1 MSGFTMAY
9 NPVLRDKTLSLTA
22 KGLYLVISSFIGMPR
37 WSLTKGTLA
46 KYCESRY
53 ALEKAWRELQAAGY
67 LKHRFFQ
74 FNGTGSFVHI
84 YDLLQIPDNTPAY
97 QYINPCDRHNG
108 DCRLVS
114 ASDTPRDFTRI
125 PNTVLRSTVLSLA
138 VKGLFS
144 VVSHLANIPN
154 FHLHPDGVKSFCV
167 ERLKRFSSVWQHL
180 KISGLLK
187 QHRYPTGEDNSFTYS
202 YDLLNEPD
210 QETPYLTNH
219 HADGS
224 VSSEKT
230 IAEYLQRAKKKLKAL
245 RTAVCATKPRRA
257 ASNTQAS
264 NNPSIATYKAYT
276 PSEAERNDIGER
288 IGRTYLNQSNDSPIA
303 TYKAYTPSEAERKSV
318 GEGIGYTSLKQSHDP
333 TLVDL
338 IVDALTVIANAP
350 QLTISKCKIPLAQRA
365 ELIRRVTY
373 DEIEHF
379 INTTRIN
386 LSRAKHPAAYLRTI
400 LYSWLQKQDI
410 QPPECRSGTVEW
422 CNQRQQQMLNKLDQD
437 WLERVQAY
445 RKETRRRRLAEEAEL
460 NKGMI

>member
-9 NPVLRDKTLSLTA
+9 NPILRDKTLSLTA
-22 KGLYLVISSFIGMPR
+22 KGLYLVISSFIGMPH

-74 FNGTGSFVHI
+74 FNGTGSFIHI

-108 DCRLVS
+108 DCRLVT

-125 PNTVLRSTVLSLA
+125 PNTVLRSTVIPLA
-138 VKGLFS
+138 VRGLFA

-154 FHLHPDGVKSFCV
+154 FHVHPEGVKSFCV

-187 QHRYPTGEDNSFTYS
+187 QHRYPTGEDNGFTYS

-210 QETPYLTNH
+210 QETPYLINH

-230 IAEYLQRAKKKLKAL
+230 ITDYLQRTQKKLKAL
-245 RTAVCATKPRRA
+245 RTAVCAAKPRKV
-257 ASNTQAS
+257 ASNVKVS
-264 NNPSIATYKAYT
+264 NDTSLATNSAYT
-276 PSEAERNDIGER
+276 PSEAERNNIGER
-288 IGRTYLNQSNDSPIA
+288 IGRTYLNQ
-303 TYKAYTPSEAERKSV
+303 R
-318 GEGIGYTSLKQSHDP
+318 HDP
-333 TLVDL
+333 ALVDL

-350 QLTISKCKIPLAQRA
+350 QLTISKREIPLEQRA
-365 ELIRRVTY
+365 KLVGRVSY
-373 DEIEHF
+373 SEMAHF

-386 LSRAKHPAAYLRTI
+386 LSRAKNPTAYLRTI
-400 LYSWLQKQDI
+400 LYSWLRKQDL
-410 QPPECRSGTVEW
+410 QPPECRPGTFEW
-422 CNQRQQQMLNKLDQD
+422 CNQRQQQMLSKSDLD

-445 RKETRRRRLAEEAEL
+445 RKETRRRRLAEEAEQ

>member
-9 NPVLRDKTLSLTA
+9 NPILRDKTLSLTA

-74 FNGTGSFVHI
+74 FNGTGSFIHI

-108 DCRLVS
+108 DCRLVT

-125 PNTVLRSTVLSLA
+125 PNTVLRSTVIPLA
-138 VKGLFS
+138 VRGLFA

-154 FHLHPDGVKSFCV
+154 FHVHPEGVKSFCV

-187 QHRYPTGEDNSFTYS
+187 QHRYPTGEDNGFTYS

-210 QETPYLTNH
+210 QETPYLINH

-230 IAEYLQRAKKKLKAL
+230 ITDYLQRTQKKLKAL
-245 RTAVCATKPRRA
+245 RTAVCAAKPRKV
-257 ASNTQAS
+257 ASNVKVS
-264 NNPSIATYKAYT
+264 NDTSLATNSAYT
-276 PSEAERNDIGER
+276 PSEAERNNIGER
-288 IGRTYLNQSNDSPIA
+288 IGRTYLNQ
-303 TYKAYTPSEAERKSV
+303 R
-318 GEGIGYTSLKQSHDP
+318 HDP
-333 TLVDL
+333 ALVDL

-350 QLTISKCKIPLAQRA
+350 QLTISKREIPLEQRA
-365 ELIRRVTY
+365 KLVGRVSY
-373 DEIEHF
+373 SEMAHF

-386 LSRAKHPAAYLRTI
+386 LSRAKNPAAYLRTI
-400 LYSWLQKQDI
+400 LYAWLQKQNV
-410 QPPECRSGTVEW
+410 QPSEYRSSTIEW
-422 CNQRQQQMLNKLDQD
+422 YNQRQQQMLNKSEFD
-437 WLERVQAY
+437 WLEREQAY
-445 RKETRRRRLAEEAEL
+445 RIETRRRRLAEEAEL
-460 NKGMI
+460 KGMI

>member
-187 QHRYPTGEDNSFTYS
+187 QHRYPTGENNSFTYS

-230 IAEYLQRAKKKLKAL
+230 IAEYLQRAKKKLKSL

-257 ASNTQAS
+257 ASNTKAS
-264 NNPSIATYKAYT
+264 NNPSIGTYKAYT

-288 IGRTYLNQSNDSPIA
+288 IGRTYL
-303 TYKAYTPSEAERKSV
+303 
-318 GEGIGYTSLKQSHDP
+318 KQSHDP

-338 IVDALTVIANAP
+338 IVDALAVIANAP
-350 QLTISKCKIPLAQRA
+350 QLTISKSKIPLSQRT
-365 ELIRRVTY
+365 ELIGRVTY

-386 LSRAKHPAAYLRTI
+386 LSRAKNPAAYLRTI
-400 LYSWLQKQDI
+400 LYAWLQKQNV
-410 QPPECRSGTVEW
+410 QPPEYRSGTIEW
-422 CNQRQQQMLNKLDQD
+422 YNQRQQQMLNKSEFN
-437 WLERVQAY
+437 WLEREQAY
-445 RKETRRRRLAEEAEL
+445 RIETRRRRLAEEAEL
-460 NKGMI
+460 KKGMI

>member
-84 YDLLQIPDNTPAY
+84 YDLLQIPNNVPAY

-187 QHRYPTGEDNSFTYS
+187 QHRYPTGENNSFTYS

-230 IAEYLQRAKKKLKAL
+230 IAEYLQRAKKKLKSL

-257 ASNTQAS
+257 ASNTKAS
-264 NNPSIATYKAYT
+264 NNPSIGAYKAYT

-288 IGRTYLNQSNDSPIA
+288 IGRTYL
-303 TYKAYTPSEAERKSV
+303 
-318 GEGIGYTSLKQSHDP
+318 KQNHDP
-333 TLVDL
+333 ALVDL
-338 IVDALTVIANAP
+338 IVDALAVIANAP
-350 QLTISKCKIPLAQRA
+350 QLTISKSKIPLAQRA
-365 ELIRRVTY
+365 ELVGRVSY
-373 DEIEHF
+373 SEMAHF

-386 LSRAKHPAAYLRTI
+386 LSRAKNPAAYLRTI
-400 LYSWLQKQDI
+400 LYAWLQKQNV
-410 QPPECRSGTVEW
+410 QPPEYRSGTIEW
-422 CNQRQQQMLNKLDQD
+422 YNQRQQQMLNKSEFN
-437 WLERVQAY
+437 WLEREQAY
-445 RKETRRRRLAEEAEL
+445 RIETRRRRLAEEAEL

>member
-1 MSGFTMAY
+1 MAGFTMAY

-53 ALEKAWRELQAAGY
+53 ALEKAWRELQDSGY

-84 YDLLQIPDNTPAY
+84 YDLLQVPDNTPAY
-97 QYINPCDRHNG
+97 QYINPCERHNG
-108 DCRLVS
+108 ACRLVT

-125 PNTVLRSTVLSLA
+125 PNTVLQSTVLPLA
-138 VKGLFS
+138 VKGLFA

-154 FHLHPDGVKSFCV
+154 FHLHPEGVKSFCV

-187 QHRYPTGEDNSFTYS
+187 QHRYPTGEDNGFTYS

-230 IAEYLQRAKKKLKAL
+230 IADYLKRARKKLKSL
-245 RTAVCATKPRRA
+245 CTAVCAAKPRQA
-257 ASNTQAS
+257 VSNVKASNDL
-264 NNPSIATYKAYT
+264 PSTTNSAYT
-276 PSEAERNDIGER
+276 PSDTERKAISER
-288 IGRTYLNQSNDSPIA
+288 IDCTH
-303 TYKAYTPSEAERKSV
+303 
-318 GEGIGYTSLKQSHDP
+318 LKQSYDP
-333 TLVDL
+333 MLVDL
-338 IVDALTVIANAP
+338 ITDALTVLANAP
-350 QLTISKCKIPLAQRA
+350 QLTISKREIPLSQRA
-365 ELIRRVTY
+365 ALVDRVSYDQIAHFIRR
-373 DEIEHF
+373 EH
-379 INTTRIN
+379 IN
-386 LSRAKHPAAYLRTI
+386 LSRAKNPAAYLRTI
-400 LYSWLQKQDI
+400 LYAWLQKQDA
-410 QPPECRSGTVEW
+410 QHTECCPGTIEW
-422 CNQRQQQMLNKLDQD
+422 CNQRQQNMLSDWEID
-437 WLERVQAY
+437 WLERVQEV
-445 RKETRRRRLAEEAEL
+445 RKRRLAEEAKQNES
-460 NKGMI
+460 MT

>member
-53 ALEKAWRELQAAGY
+53 ALEKAWRELQDSGY

-84 YDLLQIPDNTPAY
+84 YDLLQIPNDAPAY

-230 IAEYLQRAKKKLKAL
+230 IAEYLQRTRKKLKSL
-245 RTAVCATKPRRA
+245 RTAVCAAKPRRV
-257 ASNTQAS
+257 ASNDS
-264 NNPSIATYKAYT
+264 SIATYRAYTPFKAKRNGISERIGRTYLNQSNDSPIATYRAYT

-288 IGRTYLNQSNDSPIA
+288 IGRTYL
-303 TYKAYTPSEAERKSV
+303 
-318 GEGIGYTSLKQSHDP
+318 KQNHDP
-333 TLVDL
+333 ALVDL
-338 IVDALTVIANAP
+338 IVDALAVIANAP
-350 QLTISKCKIPLAQRA
+350 QLTISKSKIPLAQRT
-365 ELIRRVTY
+365 ELIGRVTY

-386 LSRAKHPAAYLRTI
+386 LSRAKNPAAYLRTI

-410 QPPECRSGTVEW
+410 QP
-422 CNQRQQQMLNKLDQD
+422 QKMLSDWEID
-437 WLERVQAY
+437 WLERVHEV
-445 RKETRRRRLAEEAEL
+445 RKRRLAEEAEL
-460 NKGMI
+460 KKGMI